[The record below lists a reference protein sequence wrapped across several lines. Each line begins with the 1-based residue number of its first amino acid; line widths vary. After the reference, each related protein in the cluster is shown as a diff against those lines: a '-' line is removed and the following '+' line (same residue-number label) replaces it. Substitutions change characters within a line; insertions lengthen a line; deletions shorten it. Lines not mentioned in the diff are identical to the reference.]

1 MSAKDS
7 SFLVVVEELA
17 AAASGCDG
25 AELEDAAS
33 RVGATGP
40 ADEELA
46 ETGRLPAGAGLP
58 PVPAASP
65 AVVPSKTG
73 TRGVKRGFEEVVTDE
88 EALLVAAG
96 AAPCC

>member
-7 SFLVVVEELA
+7 SFLAVDEEL

-33 RVGATGP
+33 RIGATGP
-40 ADEELA
+40 ANEELA

-65 AVVPSKTG
+65 AVVSSTWARDVNR
-73 TRGVKRGFEEVVTDE
+73 TFEDVVTDE
-88 EALLVAAG
+88 EALLGAAG
-96 AAPCC
+96 AALCC